1 MWRTFLAVFS
11 ALAVSMLAVVFC
23 AVLAATVADEAAS
36 AAGKPRLRSGVA
48 R

>member
-11 ALAVSMLAVVFC
+11 ALAVSMLAVFC
-23 AVLAATVADEAAS
+23 AVLAATVADDAAS
-36 AAGKPRLRSGVA
+36 AAGKLRLRSDVA

>member
-1 MWRTFLAVFS
+1 MQRIFLAIFS
-11 ALAVSMLAVVFC
+11 ALAVSMLAVFC

-36 AAGKPRLRSGVA
+36 AAGKPRLRSDVA

>member
-1 MWRTFLAVFS
+1 MQRIFLAIFS
-11 ALAVSMLAVVFC
+11 ALAVSMLAVFC